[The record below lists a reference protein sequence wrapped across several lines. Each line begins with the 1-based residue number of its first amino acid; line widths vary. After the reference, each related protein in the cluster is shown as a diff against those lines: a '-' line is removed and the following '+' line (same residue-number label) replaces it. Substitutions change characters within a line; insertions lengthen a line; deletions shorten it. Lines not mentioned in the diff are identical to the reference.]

1 MASSDYQRIL
11 VAVDESS
18 GVCRITLNRPE
29 KRNALDPLAIDEL
42 SDALAWADADG
53 RIRVVM
59 LAGKGKDFCTGL
71 DLAALAR
78 MQNASVEE
86 HLADADALA
95 DLFLLLRRVRQPCVA
110 AAHGNTLAGG
120 CGLATACDIV
130 LASDDAKFGYPEV
143 KVGFVPAMV
152 MALLRRAVGEKRA
165 LELALTGRTIDA
177 GEAHRLG
184 LVHHVFPAA
193 EFERRVD
200 EYAADLASRS
210 ATALAFTKRLTYETD
225 AVAFEAAIRAGVE
238 MNALARQTEDFREGV
253 ERFVKKRS

>member
-1 MASSDYQRIL
+1 MAPSDYQRIL
-11 VAVDESS
+11 VAVDEPS

-42 SDALAWADADG
+42 TDALAWADADG
-53 RIRVVM
+53 RVRVIL

-71 DLAALAR
+71 DLAALAQ
-78 MQNASVEE
+78 MQDASVEE
-86 HLADADALA
+86 HLADADALG
-95 DLFLLLRRVRQPCVA
+95 DLFLLLRRVRPPCIA

-130 LASDDAKFGYPEV
+130 LAAADAKFGYPEV

-165 LELALTGRTIDA
+165 VELAVTGRTMDA
-177 GEAHRLG
+177 EEAHRIG

-200 EYAADLASRS
+200 EYAADLATRS
-210 ATALAFTKRLTYETD
+210 ATALALTKRLAYETD

-238 MNALARQTEDFREGV
+238 VNALARQTDDFREGV
-253 ERFVKKRS
+253 ERFVKKKS